1 MADSTEKTIASEL
14 REAAAKVRR
23 LGKVA
28 PPGPWGIN
36 GPWWWD
42 GAGQPATSCI
52 VTGGNEPVAVLPP
65 PYNRHPDAEYAGP
78 WIQTMSPLLAE
89 PLASWL
95 EESAKIFD
103 REVLMDSPECPNCG
117 EGCSGHPDAL
127 VHDEGCGNW
136 LADEDADLRCKCF
149 DRALAVARVLNGSA
163 S

>member
-1 MADSTEKTIASEL
+1 MADTTEKTIEAEL

-23 LGKVA
+23 LAKAA
-28 PPGPWGIN
+28 PSGPWGIN

-52 VTGGNEPVAVLPP
+52 VTGSNEPVAVLPP

-95 EESAKIFD
+95 ERVAE
-103 REVLMDSPECPNCG
+103 
-117 EGCSGHPDAL
+117 
-127 VHDEGCGNW
+127 W
-136 LADEDADLRCKCF
+136 ADETTDPVGGLVFHVTCDGVVGQEVRRCECF
-149 DRALAVARVLNGSA
+149 DHPLAVARVLSGDTS
-163 S
+163 